1 MALKIPFIHI
11 GLGPIGREVLNIA
24 RKRPNMKLVGV
35 VDIDPQKI
43 GKDLGEILG
52 DDKMGITVSG
62 SISDIVFRE
71 KPLIAI
77 HTTRSHIPE
86 IIDQLTELAGQGI
99 NVISSTEELLF
110 PFVKYPKESE
120 KLNRAALKGNCTILG
135 TGVNPGFVMDT
146 LPVVLTGVCR
156 SVYSLKIERI
166 VDAARRREPL
176 QRKVGAGLTTARFRE
191 LAEEGKLGHVGL
203 RESLYLVAH
212 ALNWELENIEET
224 LDPVVSEQ
232 EIQTEYLRVLPGQV
246 TGIRHRCLGF
256 RNGEVKL
263 ELDLQMYVGASHPL
277 DRVTIDG
284 DPPID
289 CVLQNGIFGDTAT
302 AAILVN
308 LVPNVVAV
316 SPGLKTMLDISI
328 PRFQEMA

>member
-1 MALKIPFIHI
+1 MASTIPFIHI
-11 GLGPIGREVLNIA
+11 GLGPIGREVLNIT
-24 RKRPNMKLVGV
+24 RQRPNLKLVGV

-43 GKDLGEILG
+43 GKDLGEVLG
-52 DDKMGITVSG
+52 GDKMGITVSG
-62 SISDIVFRE
+62 SISDAVSRE

-86 IIDQLTELAGQGI
+86 VKDQLIELAEQGI

-120 KLNRAALKGNCTILG
+120 ELNKAAQEGNCSILG

-156 SVYSLKIERI
+156 SVHSLKIERI

-191 LAEEGKLGHVGL
+191 LADAGKLGHVGL

-212 ALNWELENIEET
+212 ALNWELDKIEET

-232 EIQTEYLRVLPGQV
+232 DIQTEYLRVLSGQV
-246 TGIRHRCLGF
+246 AGIRHRCRGF

-263 ELDLQMYVGASHPL
+263 ELDLQMYVGAPQPH
-277 DRVTIDG
+277 DRVVIDG
-284 DPPID
+284 DPPVD
-289 CVLQNGIFGDTAT
+289 CMLQNGIFGDTAT

-308 LVPNVVAV
+308 LVPNVVAAL
-316 SPGLKTMLDISI
+316 PGLKTMLDISI
-328 PRFQEMA
+328 PRFSGMA

>member
-1 MALKIPFIHI
+1 MASTIPFIHI
-11 GLGPIGREVLNIA
+11 GLGPIGCEVLNIT
-24 RKRPNMKLVGV
+24 RQRPNLKLVGV

-43 GKDLGEILG
+43 GKDLGEVLG
-52 DDKMGITVSG
+52 GDKMGITVSG
-62 SISDIVFRE
+62 SISDAVSRE

-86 IIDQLTELAGQGI
+86 VKDQLIELAEQGI
-99 NVISSTEELLF
+99 NVVSSTEELLF

-120 KLNRAALKGNCTILG
+120 EFNKAAQEGNCSILG

-156 SVYSLKIERI
+156 SVRALKIKRV

-191 LAEEGKLGHVGL
+191 FADEGKLGHVGL

-212 ALNWELENIEET
+212 ALNWELEKIEET

-246 TGIRHRCLGF
+246 AGIRHRCLGF
-256 RNGEVKL
+256 RNGEVRL
-263 ELDLQMYVGASHPL
+263 ELDLQMYVGALQPH
-277 DRVTIDG
+277 DRVIIDG

-289 CVLQNGIFGDTAT
+289 CMLQKGIFGDTAT

-308 LVPNVVAV
+308 LVPNVVAAL
-316 SPGLKTMLDISI
+316 PGLKTMLDISI
-328 PRFQEMA
+328 PRFSGMA